1 MIITLNNLLLD
12 RFVFSCIIAV
22 YKQLLKATRLSARSI
37 FKMDVQQFPVYNL
50 TTIYRSY
57 LLLGTYLH
65 KTTASYK
72 IPTSLRSI

>member
-1 MIITLNNLLLD
+1 MIITFINLKLD
-12 RFVFSCIIAV
+12 KTQNCVILAV

>member
-1 MIITLNNLLLD
+1 MIITFINLKLD
-12 RFVFSCIIAV
+12 KTQNCVILAV
-22 YKQLLKATRLSARSI
+22 YKQSLKATRLSGRSI

-65 KTTASYK
+65 KTNASYK
-72 IPTSLRSI
+72 IPNYSRLQ

>member
-1 MIITLNNLLLD
+1 MIITCLNKTLD
-12 RFVFSCIIAV
+12 KSENSCILAV
-22 YKQLLKATRLSARSI
+22 YKQSIKATRLSGRPI
-37 FKMDVQQFPVYNL
+37 FKMDVQQFPVYIL

-65 KTTASYK
+65 KTIASYK

>member
-1 MIITLNNLLLD
+1 MLDKTPLLWYN
-12 RFVFSCIIAV
+12 IAV
-22 YKQLLKATRLSARSI
+22 YKQSLKATRLSGRSI
-37 FKMDVQQFPVYNL
+37 FKMDAQQFPVYIL

-65 KTTASYK
+65 KTIASYK